1 MNPYLVLSNVLSSG
15 YRELS
20 SIDISIQRYALQR
33 AEITM
38 SAPVAS
44 VHHCAA
50 GCLKVLEVDSYL
62 CSVGAGQA
70 EFNDED
76 RL

>member
-1 MNPYLVLSNVLSSG
+1 MNPYLVLSNILSSG

-38 SAPVAS
+38 NAPVAS
-44 VHHCAA
+44 VHHCA
-50 GCLKVLEVDSYL
+50 GCLEVLEVDSYL